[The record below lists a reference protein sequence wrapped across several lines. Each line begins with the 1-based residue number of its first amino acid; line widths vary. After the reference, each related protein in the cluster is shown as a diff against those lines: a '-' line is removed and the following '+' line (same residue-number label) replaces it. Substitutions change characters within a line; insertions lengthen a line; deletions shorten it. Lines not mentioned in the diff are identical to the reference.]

1 MLDNFTA
8 FSNSLLTLRD
18 KANIILNHKEQIFD
32 LTNKIKIL

>member
-1 MLDNFTA
+1 MINNFTS

-18 KANIILNHKEQIFD
+18 KANIILINKEQIFD